1 MSMLKQNLNKFKK
14 SAGVL
19 ISGVSFVLIIWFL
32 FFGKVKASEI
42 IAPLLKKIPGS
53 ESELVKMTEK
63 VLGSAI
69 QKINKEEVKKT
80 VQKGSEA
87 FEQSE
92 YTEPARE
99 ARENAK
105 KKLDETIQSLKDLP
119 AQEIKNIKE
128 QVCKEWMNEIASESG
143 KQ

>member
-1 MSMLKQNLNKFKK
+1 MLKQNLNKFKK